1 MLVAT
6 PQRRRDASC
15 LRPRRWAARHG
26 RRWSPIRPTMAA
38 SCGSPITA
46 TSAAGKLP
54 HRIEVRHGDELFGQI
69 QWKQIELASSP
80 EEKKP

>member
-1 MLVAT
+1 
-6 PQRRRDASC
+6 
-15 LRPRRWAARHG
+15 
-26 RRWSPIRPTMAA
+26 MAA
-38 SCGSPITA
+38 SCGLRDYRDV
-46 TSAAGKLP
+46 GGRQLP